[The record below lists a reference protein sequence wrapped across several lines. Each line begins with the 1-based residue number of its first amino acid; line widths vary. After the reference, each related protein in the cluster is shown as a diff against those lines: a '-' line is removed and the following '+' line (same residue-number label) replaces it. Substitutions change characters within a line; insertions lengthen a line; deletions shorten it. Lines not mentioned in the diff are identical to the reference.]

1 MNIDLDYKSF
11 CDIYYKA
18 AEQVADITIA
28 KHIEDHGPLNP
39 AIDVELVKDLGVSYG
54 LEKVFSTFD
63 VDHESNAQVTTYMSR
78 VVRNCVLT
86 ELGKESTAVG
96 AKKRKALS
104 FDRMQNDGTVGGRLE
119 GFRDYIDSGKKY
131 EKKEELIAQMLQCLK
146 KLSGVDQVIL
156 RCWMLYPKMEYTD
169 MVLDEIGWDNT
180 PRKRNVVSVRQG
192 RAVEV
197 LRGMMDKARED
208 YLDIYDHAQ
217 KIQEHTP
224 KQRIRSVVDYNF
236 IRRRRRAAKKS
247 ITRGIDYAGLAK
259 MLAARFPD

>member
-86 ELGKESTAVG
+86 EL
-96 AKKRKALS
+96 S

-119 GFRDYIDSGKKY
+119 GFRDYIDSGQKY
-131 EKKEELIAQMLQCLK
+131 EKKEELIAQMFQCLK

-192 RAVEV
+192 RAVEM
-197 LRGMMDKARED
+197 LRGK
-208 YLDIYDHAQ
+208 DIELERAENYDGKGQGRLSGH
-217 KIQEHTP
+217 
-224 KQRIRSVVDYNF
+224 
-236 IRRRRRAAKKS
+236 
-247 ITRGIDYAGLAK
+247 L
-259 MLAARFPD
+259 